1 MKTSLKTCSKRV
13 LAVVLVTAMLLMS
26 MVVAASASVQS
37 ATGGT
42 VVASQTVTD
51 GLTYE
56 KTQYTDAKG
65 YNQTA
70 YTMEFNPSTGLIPMG
85 YQKWVGGYDYTYES
99 VDDARA
105 AGYTVYGAINGE
117 FFSPHGNANAG
128 TLTGKLITNGRIMSD
143 HEGCNDVCFAI
154 DHDGK
159 LQIVNNSEIAYRFF
173 VEGKEYTQWNGAAAI
188 ARINKRYNDNWAW
201 GPICYF
207 DSGCG
212 SKTDTVS
219 THPGVE
225 VVFNKLHGTELTV
238 EGILEGEVVS
248 VNTNTYGTSF
258 SDNQFVLYCHGT
270 AGEFTTML
278 SSLQVGQKVQIY
290 PEVVNA
296 EAKDVLK
303 NAVTVSSATYPIV
316 VNGQDN
322 TNNTPNASDIYATRA
337 QRTALGV
344 KADGTYV
351 FMCVDGRGD
360 NANYNKGIN
369 LKELAALM
377 INMGCV
383 TAFNLDGG
391 GSSQMYVKDQDVF
404 TYGREVGSSILIVG
418 RDGQATSATA
428 KQELNDWIYNAN
440 TATYPDD
447 SVKAAVMAAV
457 AEAEAIYNDANAMT
471 ADFVRE
477 AMDIKKA
484 MGVMTSIE
492 PKKYISL
499 DANDWTFDSGIMKA
513 ENDADGALV
522 LSNTNSQWPSAT
534 LTVDMQ
540 VPASYNLY
548 FDITIN
554 GQSSVNLYT
563 EDGTEI
569 KLNNFIAPGSC
580 DANSGD
586 IIGNKKTFKGSVS
599 VADISAS
606 GLDFTSVKLF
616 AVGGAGD
623 GSKVTVRELTF
634 RDPYT
639 GGDVDGNGTVDSTDA
654 REVLRHIANKTALTG
669 SPLAAADANGD
680 GVVDTQDIRYM
691 LKKRVGLA

>member
-26 MVVAASASVQS
+26 MVVAVSASVQS

-117 FFSPHGNANAG
+117 FFSPHGNENAG

-143 HEGCNDVCFAI
+143 HETCNDVCFAI

-188 ARINKRYNDNWAW
+188 ARVNKRYNDNWAW

-391 GSSQMYVKDQDVF
+391 GSTQMYVKDSDVL
-404 TYGREVGSSILIVG
+404 TYGRQVGSSILIVG

-492 PKKYISL
+492 PKTYISL
-499 DANDWTFDSGIMKA
+499 DANDWSYDAGIMKV

-569 KLNNFIAPGSC
+569 KLNKFIAPGSC
-580 DANSGD
+580 DAGSDD

>member
-1 MKTSLKTCSKRV
+1 MKTSFKAHVKHV
-13 LAVVLVTAMLLMS
+13 LAVVLVTAMLLSS
-26 MVVAASASVQS
+26 MAIGASASV
-37 ATGGT
+37 ADTIGGT
-42 VVASQTVTD
+42 VVASQTVTT

-56 KTQYTDAKG
+56 KTQFTDAKG

-70 YTMEFNPSTGLIPMG
+70 YTMEFHPSTGLIPMG

-143 HEGCNDVCFAI
+143 HETCNDTCFAI

-159 LQIVNNSEIAYRFF
+159 LEIVNNSEIAYRFF
-173 VEGKEYTQWNGAAAI
+173 VDGKEYSQWDGKAAI
-188 ARINKRYNDNWAW
+188 ARVNKRYNDNWAW

-207 DSGCG
+207 DSACG

-258 SDNQFVLYCHGT
+258 GENQFVLYCHGT
-270 AGEFTTML
+270 AGEFTSLL

-316 VNGQDN
+316 VDGKDN
-322 TNNTPNASDIYATRA
+322 TLNTPNASDIYTTRA

-351 FMCVDGRGD
+351 FMCLDGRGTD
-360 NANYNKGIN
+360 ANYNKGVK
-369 LKELAALM
+369 LQELANLM
-377 INMGCV
+377 ISMGCV

-391 GSSQMYVKDQDVF
+391 GSSQMYVKDSDVF

-457 AEAEAIYNDANAMT
+457 AEAEAIYNDSNAMT

-484 MGVMTSIE
+484 MGVMTSIA
-492 PKKYISL
+492 PKSYISL
-499 DANDWTFDSGIMKA
+499 DANDWSYDSGIMTA
-513 ENDADGALV
+513 TNDADGALV
-522 LSNTNSQWPSAT
+522 LTNSNSQWPSAT
-534 LTVDMQ
+534 LTVEMS
-540 VPASYNLY
+540 VPTNLNLY
-548 FDITIN
+548 YDITVM

-563 EDGTEI
+563 PDGTEI
-569 KLNNFIAPGSC
+569 KLNSFIAPGSY
-580 DANSGD
+580 DTSSGD
-586 IIGNKKTFKGSVS
+586 IIGNGKTFKGSVS
-599 VADISAS
+599 VADINAA
-606 GLDFTSVKLF
+606 GLDIASVKIF
-616 AVGGAGD
+616 AVGAAGD

-634 RDPYT
+634 RDPFS
-639 GGDVDGNGTVDSTDA
+639 GGDVNGSGAVDSTDA
-654 REVLRHIANKTALTG
+654 RITLRHITGKATLSG
-669 SPLAAADANGD
+669 SPLTAADINGD
-680 GVVDTQDIRYM
+680 GVVDTLDIRAM
-691 LKKRVGLA
+691 LRARVGLA